1 MASLLKVKSFFSSLN
16 FDFEN
21 RAQLNF
27 SIIYILRFR
36 QFFPVFWISASTEI
50 LMPAIDCTRST
61 RTKFEIMYSAA
72 FNNIPALFTPDHIS
86 HYFHHARH
94 PQSIIGAHIIF

>member
-1 MASLLKVKSFFSSLN
+1 MA
-16 FDFEN
+16 
-21 RAQLNF
+21 
-27 SIIYILRFR
+27 
-36 QFFPVFWISASTEI
+36 
-50 LMPAIDCTRST
+50 AIDCTRSA

-94 PQSIIGAHIIF
+94 PQSIIGVHIIF